1 MQRRRDGPVVTYNG
15 EVYNFSLLREELEC
29 RGYRFRGRS
38 DTEVVLAV
46 YEEFGL
52 EGIRKLEGIFSFAI
66 WDRKKQTLI
75 LVRDRLG
82 VKPLYYSLTGDGL
95 VFASEYKAIEALKA
109 PARSLNLQAV
119 SEYLWYGNVFEDR
132 TFFEDINQ
140 LEPGQMLL
148 FKDGIA
154 KTVRWWSVEDW
165 LPDSFGVFDRA
176 ETIASIGQTLCKSAN
191 RQLVADVPVGL
202 FLSGIDSSIAVSTD
216 CEKGRAT
223 SYSIG
228 FGHVLTLTS
237 YHRRDQ

>member
-1 MQRRRDGPVVTYNG
+1 MVLY
-15 EVYNFSLLREELEC
+15 SLQN
-29 RGYRFRGRS
+29 
-38 DTEVVLAV
+38 T
-46 YEEFGL
+46 
-52 EGIRKLEGIFSFAI
+52 
-66 WDRKKQTLI
+66 
-75 LVRDRLG
+75 
-82 VKPLYYSLTGDGL
+82 KPLN
-95 VFASEYKAIEALKA
+95 LKA

-176 ETIASIGQTLCKSAN
+176 ETIASIGQTLCKSVN

-202 FLSGIDSSIAVSTD
+202 FLSGGIDSSSIAVSTD
-216 CEKGRAT
+216 CEKRPALT

-228 FGHVLTLTS
+228 FGHGADVDELPQARSIASHLGIPHKQFELVDFDLLEAVKRWLGHMTTPSQMRLTS
-237 YHRRDQ
+237 PYFMAKRFAQIPRSSCRDGGDGCLQGIDGINCCIRRNGR